1 MVSIDTFCQQKY
13 SDNLNYFLDLIGLDV
28 NYKNQGLRIGWIL
41 FPEQSKEQCDE
52 KADEDGSGE
61 GKVESEFLL
70 FNQKISGK
78 LSDPWDFIAGH
89 QKQTNQ
95 YNKDAQKDK

>member
-28 NYKNQGLRIGWIL
+28 NYKNQGLRIGRIL

-52 KADEDGSGE
+52 KADQDAGGE
-61 GKVESEFLL
+61 RKIESKLLL
-70 FNQKISGK
+70 FNHDISGK
-78 LSDPWDFIAGH
+78 LPDPWDFIAH
-89 QKQTNQ
+89 HEKQTYQ
-95 YNKDAQKDK
+95 YY